1 MIRATG
7 VTKTYGSGDTAVTA
21 VRDVTLDVASGEVLL
36 ILGPNG
42 SGKTTLLAMLGC
54 MLRPTSG
61 TIAIDGQP
69 VNTLTNRQLADLRL
83 RRIGFVFQSF
93 RLLDALSAR
102 DNIALLLQLAGAPL
116 ARADELLARVG
127 MSHRAS
133 LRADALSGG
142 EKQRIA
148 IARAI
153 ANDPPILLADEPTGS
168 LDSVAGEQIVKML
181 VAQAH
186 EERKAVVIVSHDT
199 RIEAYADRVVRMGD
213 GELSSSA

>member
-186 EERKAVVIVSHDT
+186 DERKAVVIVSHDT
-199 RIEAYADRVVRMGD
+199 RIEAYADRVVRMAD
-213 GELSSSA
+213 GELSSSS

>member
-42 SGKTTLLAMLGC
+42 SGKTTLLAMFGC

-61 TIAIDGQP
+61 TIAIDAQP

-102 DNIALLLQLAGAPL
+102 DNIALLLQLANAPL

-186 EERKAVVIVSHDT
+186 DERKAVVIVSHDT
-199 RIEAYADRVVRMGD
+199 RIEAYADRVVRMAD